1 MVIPKEKIESCT
13 NGDVEIQIETL
24 FVLTRSL
31 PRLPF
36 EIDVAS
42 QRVSNQEFE
51 TKGEYEA
58 PAAAVD

>member
-1 MVIPKEKIESCT
+1 MVIPKDKIESCT

-42 QRVSNQEFE
+42 QRVTNQEFE
-51 TKGEYEA
+51 TKG
-58 PAAAVD
+58 